1 MNFFTQ
7 SAIARPQKLYTRAK
21 DRIGQR
27 HVLRVLE
34 PISITLSAVLIVVAT
49 FSTPFI
55 PAVALMKIF
64 IDTEIYST
72 NGTEAAP
79 GNISEVIRW
88 TTVEST
94 IGLWGYCSEGVTL

>member
-7 SAIARPQKLYTRAK
+7 SAIARPQKLYTRAR
-21 DRIGQR
+21 DRIGQP

-34 PISITLSAVLIVVAT
+34 PVSITLSAVLIVVAT

-55 PAVALMKIF
+55 PAVTLMKVF
-64 IDTEIYST
+64 IDTEIYSS
-72 NGTEAAP
+72 NGTEAAG
-79 GNISEVIRW
+79 GNVSDAIRW

-94 IGLWGYCSEGVTL
+94 VGLWGYCSKGVTL